1 MLGGCL
7 VHREHQWSPRP
18 EAAPPAV
25 SAPVSLIVL
34 GDAGAPGRRASA
46 VAEGL
51 KTTLDAERA
60 AGRTP
65 VVLWTGNLL
74 LDRRGRV
81 DCAAATDVWGRP
93 GVGELGEVVRTHQAA
108 GGASYALPGEAA
120 YRCGAR
126 AQLRDGGHPWSQ
138 PGVHY
143 AIDVLPT
150 GSTAL
155 ATQCSEGA
163 CTPLVPHDDALAQLV
178 FADITP
184 WIAGRRPADQD
195 LDLKGLAALIEM
207 LAATPGPP
215 RILVSHYPVEAA
227 GFHGVGGGDPDSTVH
242 TMAPAVVAAVQRGV
256 FVGALSG
263 HDRATYASADITDG
277 TIRSDRVFLPHAMFQ
292 VVSGAASTPDARG
305 RSGWRRLRYNS
316 SMALQ
321 ADRYT
326 PRAGFAVVRL
336 DGTHAEAELHA
347 HRSGRWRTT
356 NVALDLQPPARGALA
371 KTPSVAPCLR
381 CTRVPVSER

>member
-7 VHREHQWSPRP
+7 VHREHQWSPRAD
-18 EAAPPAV
+18 AAPPTA
-25 SAPVSLIVL
+25 SAPVSLVVL
-34 GDAGAPGRRASA
+34 GDAGAPGRRAGA

-51 KTTLDAERA
+51 EDTLAAERA

-81 DCAAATDVWGRP
+81 DCDAASNVWQRP
-93 GVGELGEVVRTHQAA
+93 GVDALGEVVRAHQAA
-108 GGASYALPGEAA
+108 GGSSYAIPGEAA

-126 AQLRDGGHPWSQ
+126 EQLRSGSHPWSQ

-143 AIDVLPT
+143 VVDLMPSGA
-150 GSTAL
+150 TAQ
-155 ATQCSEGA
+155 ATACSAGA
-163 CTPLVPHDDALAQLV
+163 CTPVAQHDGALAQLV
-178 FADITP
+178 FVDLTP
-184 WIAGRRPADQD
+184 WIAGRRPAEHDQD
-195 LDLKGLAALIEM
+195 LRALAALMEQ
-207 LAATPGPP
+207 LAAAPGPP
-215 RILVSHYPVEAA
+215 RILVSHYPIEAA

-242 TMAPAVVAAVQRGV
+242 TMAPVVVEMLRQGA

-277 TIRSDRVFLPHAMFQ
+277 TIRSDRVFLPHAVFQ
-292 VVSGAASTPDARG
+292 VVSGAASTPDVRG

-316 SMALQ
+316 SIALE

-336 DGTHAEAELHA
+336 DGTRGDAELHA

-356 NVALDLQPPARGALA
+356 NVAIDLQPPARGALA